1 MLSACSTQTPE
12 LRAKKR
18 GKSMARRSGQSPKP
32 EIHGG
37 WWTVR
42 FWIDVPGQEA
52 RVRVRERICP
62 VSGPGLLP
70 RPEIARKAKEIIF
83 RSGAD
88 SPEYFA
94 KVQAINQGTTF
105 RQQAERWMDHIQTRR
120 RSRVSAAT
128 AAGYRSYLNK
138 WLNPN
143 LGELPLSAVDN
154 RVGKQF
160 VARLYTANLAPKTI
174 VEIVGAMKEVV
185 ASAIDNDGRRIFPRE
200 WNHEYMDVPVVDPK
214 KQHRPTLTSAR
225 VSEVVR
231 QAEGRYRVLY
241 ALLAGTGLRA
251 GEALAIKLDPYS
263 EEHTTLSSDCK
274 TIHVR
279 RSVRG
284 TKEQTPKTD
293 NAIRSVDVCEP
304 LAFFLKEFVG
314 DRKSGFLFQSNSGL
328 PLLQSNIIR
337 DSLGKL
343 SVEGFH
349 TFRRFRTSQLRKCRV
364 PWDLEKLWIGHANR
378 DVTDNYAEQLKDD
391 VEYRL
396 EWVEKV
402 GLGFE
407 VGTNGT
413 KSTILSMQQN
423 AA

>member
-1 MLSACSTQTPE
+1 
-12 LRAKKR
+12 
-18 GKSMARRSGQSPKP
+18 MARRSGQSPKP
-32 EIHGG
+32 EVHGG

-62 VSGPGLLP
+62 ISGPGLLP

-105 RQQAERWMDHIQTRR
+105 RQQAERWMNHIQTRKR
-120 RSRVSAAT
+120 KRVSAAT

-143 LGELPLSAVDN
+143 LGDLPLFAVDN
-154 RVGKQF
+154 KAGKEL
-160 VARLYTANLAPKTI
+160 VAILYAANLAPKTI

-185 ASAIDNDGRRIFPRE
+185 ASAVDSGGRRIFPRE

-214 KQHRPTLTSAR
+214 KQHRPTLTPAR
-225 VSEVVR
+225 VSEVIS
-231 QAEGRYRVLY
+231 QAEDHYRVIY
-241 ALLAGTGLRA
+241 ALLAGTGLRI
-251 GEALAIKLDPYS
+251 GEALAITLGPYS
-263 EEHTTLSSDCK
+263 EEHTTISSDCK

-284 TKEQTPKTD
+284 TKEQKPKTD
-293 NAIRSVDVCEP
+293 NAIRSVDVCEL
-304 LAFFLKEFVG
+304 LAAFLKEFVG
-314 DRKSGFLFQSNSGL
+314 NRTSGFLFQSDSGL

-343 SVEGFH
+343 KVEGFH

-364 PWDLEKLWIGHANR
+364 PWDLEKFWIGHANK
-378 DVTDNYAEQLKDD
+378 DVTDKYAEQLKDD
-391 VEYRL
+391 IEYRQ
-396 EWVEKV
+396 EWAEKV

-407 VGTNGT
+407 FGTNGT
-413 KSTILSMQQN
+413 KVTVVPIQQN